1 MISLFQRSY
10 RRRGWLPVLGS
21 AALAATLTAGCA
33 ADGSTSPSPASSGS
47 SGSARSA
54 AFSQCL
60 KKHGV
65 NPPAGFGQGGG
76 FGGGSEGGGGQ
87 GSSHPHARPTGAA
100 ASAFRNAMKACGATG
115 FPGGG
120 RPGEPPT
127 S

>member
-1 MISLFQRSY
+1 MTSLFQRSH

-33 ADGSTSPSPASSGS
+33 ASSTTPSPAPSGS
-47 SGSARSA
+47 SAPARSA
-54 AFSQCL
+54 SFSQCL

-65 NPPAGFGQGGG
+65 TPPAGFGAGGG
-76 FGGGSEGGGGQ
+76 FGGGGGQ
-87 GSSHPHARPTGAA
+87 GSSRPHARPTGAA

-120 RPGEPPT
+120 PAG
-127 S
+127 